1 MRVLS
6 RVIAWAVV
14 ASVVVIIAV
23 AVTNEPRPAPQARL
37 AYEPL
42 NAPYIRSECR
52 NHQYFAVEV
61 DARGNETEIDEGM
74 FCDIED

>member
-1 MRVLS
+1 MRPFILALALVGC
-6 RVIAWAVV
+6 
-14 ASVVVIIAV
+14 
-23 AVTNEPRPAPQARL
+23 TPEPPPEPRL
-37 AYEPL
+37 AYQPL

-74 FCDIED
+74 FCDITDENTDLRGEP